1 MGQPLKHLANE
12 VFKGVMTHIV
22 DPSNATERSESWNVT
37 VQRTRTPIFTDSP
50 SEDRVYAQ
58 FIPYPLISR
67 GLK

>member
-12 VFKGVMTHIV
+12 VFKGVMTHVV
-22 DPSNATERSESWNVT
+22 DPNSATERSESWNVT

-58 FIPYPLISR
+58 FVLYPLTSR